1 MRALVLKEYK
11 ADSLRGSF
19 AVCIIN
25 PINSALK
32 NITLSRMDTVDSSLV
47 HEVTAQRYIWQYR
60 IRMSLSG
67 VQEIYFYNRNH
78 VETSALIFTVIYQ
91 NLCITIQYHKCND
104 VQFGM
109 NYFLNTFSNLYNQTS
124 NFVLEICERQVFA
137 VNEWVK
143 LSILQTIFSNILV
156 DGYSYSQGIRY
167 IQVILCFTYNVG
179 ALHIRVQTSKC
190 VRSSLNFYGL
200 SFQMSRLI

>member
-47 HEVTAQRYIWQYR
+47 HQVTAQRYIWQYR

-67 VQEIYFYNRNH
+67 VQVIYFYNRNH

-156 DGYSYSQGIRY
+156 DGYSCSQELDIFRLYSASLITQGITHSRLSW
-167 IQVILCFTYNVG
+167 QMCPG
-179 ALHIRVQTSKC
+179 
-190 VRSSLNFYGL
+190 SLNLYGL
-200 SFQMSRLI
+200 SYKMNHLI